1 MNEEIRKMGISVEE
15 IINSIMGTAE
25 KEIFG
30 YETDS
35 IIKIHIKFLLE
46 HEISLK
52 LQEIKVIEETGNYLQ
67 LITELIKDYLLKG
80 IYFSNLI

>member
-15 IINSIMGTAE
+15 IIDSIMGTAE

-30 YETDS
+30 HETDS
-35 IIKIHIKFLLE
+35 IIKLHIKFLLE
-46 HEISLK
+46 YEINLK
-52 LQEIKVIEETGNYLQ
+52 LQEIKVSEEKENYMQ
-67 LITELIKDYLLKG
+67 LITELIKDYLSKG

>member
-1 MNEEIRKMGISVEE
+1 MSEEIKKMGISVEE
-15 IINSIMGTAE
+15 IIDSIMGTAE
-25 KEIFG
+25 KEVFG

-35 IIKIHIKFLLE
+35 IIKLHVKFLLE

-52 LQEIKVIEETGNYLQ
+52 LQEIKVTEETENYLQ
-67 LITELIKDYLLKG
+67 LITELIKDYLSKG